1 MKTPHLD
8 YQYEQELDEIN
19 TALLKMGNRAEGMV
33 RDAARALLERDL
45 SLARQ
50 VIAVDQDLDK
60 LEVETDAMCVRL
72 LARRAPVGSDLRLV
86 TCALKMVTDLERIGD
101 LAGNISRRVL
111 ELGNGPG
118 IEVVPEISD
127 LAEKAINELASAM
140 QALRDRDAT
149 KARRL
154 KGDDETVDEA
164 NRAAFDRLLRVAKD
178 HPEQFERALGL
189 TNVCRHLERVGDHAV
204 NIAEMVVYLVEGA
217 VVKHAST
224 ERVSTER

>member
-8 YQYEQELDEIN
+8 YQYEQELDEIH

-60 LEVETDAMCVRL
+60 MEVETDAMCVRL

-111 ELGNGPG
+111 ELSNGPG

-127 LAEKAINELASAM
+127 LAEKAISELASAM
-140 QALRDRDAT
+140 KALRDRDAPT
-149 KARRL
+149 ARRI
-154 KGDDETVDEA
+154 KGDDRRVDEA

-178 HPEQFERALGL
+178 HPEQFERALSL

-217 VVKHAST
+217 VVKHAP
-224 ERVSTER
+224 